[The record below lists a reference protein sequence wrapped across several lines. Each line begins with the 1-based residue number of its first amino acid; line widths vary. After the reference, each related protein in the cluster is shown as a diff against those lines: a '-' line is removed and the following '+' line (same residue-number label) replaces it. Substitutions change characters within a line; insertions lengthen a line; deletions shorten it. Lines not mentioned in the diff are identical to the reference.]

1 MIFRKNEQDY
11 SGNVYQHSVLERIEE
26 AVNDKL
32 SFEEDYGDQRL
43 ILKEEAERLIV
54 GLYNLIEEINN

>member
-1 MIFRKNEQDY
+1 M
-11 SGNVYQHSVLERIEE
+11 
-26 AVNDKL
+26 NDKL
-32 SFEEDYGDQRL
+32 SFEESYSDQRL